1 MKLEATDLSCR
12 RAGRVILDTVNLT
25 AMAGEITAII
35 GANGSGKTTLMR
47 HLTGE
52 LRPESGCVSLNGRDL
67 SHLTPAAMAQ
77 MRAVLP
83 QASALSFP
91 FTVAEV
97 VAIGAET
104 ARANG
109 SQRIPDALARVDLAG
124 YGGRMYQHLS
134 GGEQARVQLA
144 RVLSQ
149 VWAPITP
156 HGPAWLLLDEPVS
169 SLDIAH
175 QLMVMNVARG
185 FAKAGGGVVV
195 VLHDLNLTAM
205 FADRVMLLADGR
217 KMAEGVPHEVLTG
230 PILSA
235 AYGCRIAVGEAP
247 SSGLFILP
255 QAAAHGSPASS
266 SA

>member
-1 MKLEATDLSCR
+1 MKLKAADLSCR
-12 RAGRVILDTVNLT
+12 RAGRDILDQVSLT

-52 LRPESGCVSLNGRDL
+52 LRPESGTVSLNGVDL
-67 SHLTPAAMAQ
+67 AHLGPAAMAR
-77 MRAVLP
+77 MRGVLP

-97 VAIGAET
+97 VGIGAE
-104 ARANG
+104 AACAIDP
-109 SQRIPDALARVDLAG
+109 QRIPKALARVDLAG

-149 VWAPITP
+149 VWRPVTP
-156 HGPAWLLLDEPVS
+156 RGPAWLLLDEPVS

-175 QLMVMNVARG
+175 QIMVMNVARR
-185 FAKAGGGVVV
+185 FAGAGGGVVV

-205 FADRVMLLADGR
+205 FADRVMLLGGGR
-217 KMAEGVPHEVLTG
+217 KMAEGRPAEVLTG

-247 SSGLFILP
+247 PSGLFILP
-255 QAAAHGSPASS
+255 QAAAHGLPASG
-266 SA
+266 